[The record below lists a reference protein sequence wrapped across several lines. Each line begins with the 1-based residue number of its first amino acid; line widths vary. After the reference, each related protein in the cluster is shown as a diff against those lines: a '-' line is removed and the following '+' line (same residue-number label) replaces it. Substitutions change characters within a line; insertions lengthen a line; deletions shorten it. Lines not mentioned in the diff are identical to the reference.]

1 MSSDVASLAN
11 RPEVERHLEGDA
23 GSRGGGSR
31 SGGGQERPTLR
42 ELIRRP
48 LSVYGSFV
56 RNAFL
61 AMLAYRLRY
70 YTGIVTYLL
79 FVSVNYFIWEAVY
92 HGRPAG
98 SSIHGFTLQEMITY
112 ISVAWIARSL
122 YFSSVD
128 EEMNEIVR
136 TGQISIY
143 LLRPVRFHLLLLAQA
158 FGESVFRLAFF
169 TLPIGTVILLS
180 FPVAPPASASALIYF
195 LLANFAA
202 FFVMAEIGFMV
213 GLLAFSLKSIQGVMR
228 VKYYVI
234 QLFSGLLLPLSF
246 FPDGF
251 QRVLEWLPLK
261 MITYVPLQLYL
272 GKIHGWG
279 VALTF
284 LEQIAWCAVLFSIGE
299 WGWRRAV
306 RTLTLQG
313 G

>member
-1 MSSDVASLAN
+1 MSSEAVSFEKLV
-11 RPEVERHLEGDA
+11 RP
-23 GSRGGGSR
+23 GGGPIDAKDGNKGPGLTELESR
-31 SGGGQERPTLR
+31 NPVTRF
-42 ELIRRP
+42 I
-48 LSVYGSFV
+48 SVYGSFV

-61 AMLAYRLRY
+61 GMLAYRLRY

-128 EEMNEIVR
+128 EEINEIVR

-143 LLRPVRFHLLLLAQA
+143 LLRPVRFHFLLLAQA

-180 FPVAPPASASALIYF
+180 FPVSPPASATALGLF
-195 LLANFAA
+195 LLANFTA
-202 FFVMAEIGFMV
+202 FFVMAEVGFLV

-228 VKYYVI
+228 VKYYLI
-234 QLFSGLLLPLSF
+234 QLFSGLLLPLTF
-246 FPDGF
+246 FPEGF
-251 QRVLEWLPLK
+251 QRLLQWLPLK

-272 GKIHGWG
+272 GKIHGTG
-279 VALTF
+279 ALLVF
-284 LEQIAWCAVLFSIGE
+284 AEQLLWCAILFAIGE
-299 WGWRRAV
+299 WGWRNAV
-306 RTLTLQG
+306 RKLTLQG